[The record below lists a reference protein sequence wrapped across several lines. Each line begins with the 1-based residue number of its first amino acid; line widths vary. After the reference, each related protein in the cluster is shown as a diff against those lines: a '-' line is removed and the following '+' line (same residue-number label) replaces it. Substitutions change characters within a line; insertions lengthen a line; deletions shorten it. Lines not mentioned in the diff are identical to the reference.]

1 MYLGWYFLWAQ
12 RKYRKETCGRRWKS
26 RLRITARWA
35 KSANSLPAAAPPPKK
50 ALFFPPPTGCVAG
63 LFPSDPFPFFLKST
77 HFKIYFRSI
86 QSNYPSPRLPLEAL
100 AKWGG
105 RVLGEGA
112 SGGGLLSLTDR
123 HLYVIKAGSRFRIQ
137 HEPCVNRDQ
146 LHDRLADFEKHLG
159 RKGDSGL

>member
-1 MYLGWYFLWAQ
+1 LVGTFFACAKKVPQRNTGRLWE
-12 RKYRKETCGRRWKS
+12 RC
-26 RLRITARWA
+26 LCITARRA
-35 KSANSLPAAAPPPKK
+35 KSANSSLAEARSSDS
-50 ALFFPPPTGCVAG
+50 ALFCALLTGCMTALSQRDPPHFSHIKAPS
-63 LFPSDPFPFFLKST
+63 LFSFQ
-77 HFKIYFRSI
+77 SI